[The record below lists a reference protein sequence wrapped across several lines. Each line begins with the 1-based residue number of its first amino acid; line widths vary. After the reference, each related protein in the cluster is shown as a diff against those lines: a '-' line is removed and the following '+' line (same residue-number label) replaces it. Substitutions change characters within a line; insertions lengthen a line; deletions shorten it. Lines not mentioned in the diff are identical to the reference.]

1 MKKVTT
7 ILAATILFFTATAF
21 ASAPEEATAT
31 VKTAFTKDFA
41 KAQNAT
47 WRKTENIYFVNFTL
61 NEKNVTVAYD
71 ENGEIAG
78 TSRIIKKDELPMG
91 VALQIAKSYS
101 GYEIGNAITEVSANG
116 HTSYYFTANSNKQ
129 LLNLKAESDG
139 EISVE
144 SKMKK

>member
-21 ASAPEEATAT
+21 ATAPEVASTT
-31 VKTAFTKDFA
+31 VKAAFTKDFA
-41 KAQNAT
+41 KAENAT
-47 WRKTENIYFVNFTL
+47 WQKKENVYFVSFML
-61 NEKNVTVAYD
+61 NEKSVTVAYN

-78 TSRIIKKDELPMG
+78 TSRIIKKEELPMG
-91 VALQIAKSYS
+91 VALQIAKNYS

-116 HTSYYFTANSNKQ
+116 QTSYYFSADSKKQ
-129 LLNLKAESDG
+129 LLNLKADSDG
-139 EISVE
+139 QISVE